1 MSEQHKQILL
11 KANQAVTE
19 GNHEGFLAY
28 CTDDVTWTF
37 VGDQVLKGKEAIRKY
52 MAETYLEPPVF
63 NIETITAEGDF
74 LAAVGKISL
83 KDKDGQAVH
92 YEYCDV
98 WKFRDGLMAE
108 LKAFVI
114 ETGK

>member
-1 MSEQHKQILL
+1 MSEQHKQTLL

-19 GNHEGFLAY
+19 GDHEGFLAY

-37 VGDQVLKGKEAIRKY
+37 VGEQVIKGKEAIRKY
-52 MAETYLEPPVF
+52 MTETYLEPPVF
-63 NIETITAEGDF
+63 NIETITTEGDF
-74 LAAVGKISL
+74 LAAVGNISL
-83 KDKDGQAVH
+83 KDKEGKTAH

-98 WKFRDGLMAE
+98 WKFRYGLMAE

-114 ETGK
+114 EINK